1 MTQSGSQ
8 RRGPFSRRDFL
19 RASSLSAG
27 ALLTGCAIDPVT
39 GRGKLSLMS
48 QSQEIGVDRQHSP
61 QQFSADYGAVQDGG
75 LNRYVAGVGRKL
87 GALSH
92 RPEMPYSF
100 RVVNATYINA
110 YAFPGGSIAATRGI
124 MLNLENEA
132 ELAGLLGHEL
142 GHVNAQHTAEQ
153 MTKGILTNAVLSGVT
168 RVAASRGQA
177 WGQVTSA
184 LGQVGAGALLARY
197 SRSNEHEA
205 DALGLEYMV
214 KGGYNPDGFVG
225 LMDLLNSLN
234 KHKSSA
240 IEMMF
245 ATHPMSSE
253 RYSRAV
259 SNAKGQYAGH
269 GDLPLGRQRYMD
281 ETASL
286 RRIKGAIEAMQNGEK
301 AMGQKKYGDAEGQFQ
316 TALRQAPHDYTAN
329 VLMAKCL
336 VTQEKYDG
344 ALGYA
349 EKAKG
354 VYPQEAQG
362 HLLAGFVKVKKQQFG
377 SAYQDFVTYDRVLP
391 GNAAVTFF
399 KGRSLEGMGKRQGAA
414 QDYQKYLQVVNKGD
428 MAKHAYQRLVEWGY
442 VKR

>member
-1 MTQSGSQ
+1 MSDSASN
-8 RRGPFSRRDFL
+8 RHGPFSRRDFL
-19 RASSLSAG
+19 RVSTVSTG
-27 ALLTGCAIDPVT
+27 ALLAGCAIDPVT
-39 GRGKLSLMS
+39 GKGKISLMS
-48 QSQEIGVDRQHSP
+48 EAQEIGVDRQHSP
-61 QQFSADYGAVQDGG
+61 QQFSSDYGAVQDGR
-75 LNRYVAGVGRKL
+75 LNQYVASVGTKL
-87 GALSH
+87 GGLSH
-92 RPEMPYSF
+92 RPAMPYSF

-124 MLNLENEA
+124 MLKLESEA

-168 RVAASRGQA
+168 QVASSRGQA
-177 WGQVTSA
+177 WGQITSA

-214 KGGYNPDGFVG
+214 KGGYSPQGFVG
-225 LMDLLNSLN
+225 LMDLLNGLN
-234 KHKSSA
+234 KHKPSA
-240 IEMMF
+240 VEMMF

-259 SNAKGQYAGH
+259 ASVKGQYAGY
-269 GDLPLGRQRYMD
+269 GNLPLGKERYMD

-286 RRIKGAIEAMQNGEK
+286 RQMRGAIEAMQNGER
-301 AMGQKKYGDAEGQFQ
+301 AMGEKKYGEAEGQFS
-316 TALRQAPHDYTAN
+316 TALRQAPGDYTAN

-336 VTQEKYDG
+336 LTQEKFDG

-354 VYPQEAQG
+354 IYGQEAQA
-362 HLLAGFVKVKKQQFG
+362 HQLAGFVKIKKQEYE
-377 SAYQDFVTYDRVLP
+377 SAYQDFVTYDRLLP
-391 GNAAVTFF
+391 GNPAITFF
-399 KGRSLEGMGKRQGAA
+399 KGRSQEGMGRRQTAA
-414 QDYQKYLQVVNKGD
+414 QEYQKYLQIVNQGD
-428 MAKHAYQRLVEWGY
+428 MAKHAFQRLTEWGY
-442 VKR
+442 IKK